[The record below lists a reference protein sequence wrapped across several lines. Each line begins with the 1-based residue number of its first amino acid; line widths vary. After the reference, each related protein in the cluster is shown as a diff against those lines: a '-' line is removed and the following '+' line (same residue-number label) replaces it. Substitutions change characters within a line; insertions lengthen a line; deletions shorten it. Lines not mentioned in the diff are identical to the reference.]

1 VRVTSLLLALTRA
14 VVRAASFLVPREDR
28 PRWIQEWDAELSHRV
43 IVNGAGEVDTRV
55 ALRLLRRS
63 AGALPHALWHLRE
76 AWRWDSF
83 SQDFRQAVRGLA
95 HRPGFVFTASITLA
109 AGIGAATALFSV
121 IEAVLLR
128 PLPYPEPERLVYLF
142 EVQEDAS
149 ERHGPAPANVLDWRR
164 ESRTLSEIAAWWIAS
179 TTLLG
184 DSNSDAEEVPSA
196 QVTSDF
202 FAAIGVPPLLGRTF
216 AHREVAAGE
225 RVAVLSY
232 ELWQRRFGG
241 EEAVVGRD
249 IRFKDASWRVLGVMP
264 ATFRTPGTLEG
275 EVQLFKPW
283 DLERDYAHHSGPP
296 RDWRFL
302 RAAARIAPGVTLL
315 SAQAELEAVAEG
327 LAAAYPATN
336 RGWSVALVPVREVLV
351 GRAEP
356 ALLILAGAVLFLL
369 LLACAN
375 VAGLLLVRASAR
387 GRELAVRT
395 ALGASRGRL
404 ARQLLLESSLL
415 ALGGGVLGVAIA
427 GAGVAL
433 LVRFQPGGIFRIE
446 ETILDSRVLAFALAA
461 SAAAGLLSGLAPSFQ
476 GATSAPSESL
486 KGSGGVVSL
495 DRRRHRLRSA
505 LVVSEIA
512 LSVVLLVGTMLFL
525 RSFTRVLHVDPGFD
539 PENLLVVRMRLDDDE
554 YRKGGA
560 HHYYSALLS
569 EIRSLPGV
577 ESAGGS
583 TALPMDS
590 VDVDFDRPFWRD
602 GEPRPAGGGPGV
614 RLRMTTTGYFETM
627 RIPLLEGRIFDERD
641 DRTKPRVLIVNETMA
656 RRTWPGESPVGR
668 RLVLDYQEYQAPYEV
683 VGVVGD
689 TRFEGYRSRPAPEA
703 YIPHAQ
709 NPYLPMNLV
718 IRTARGSSPLALAP
732 VVRKS
737 VLAMDASEPVHSLE
751 TMSELA
757 GSSLAQDR
765 FSAVVMAVFGVVALL
780 LATIGLYGVVAQSV
794 SQRQREMGLRMALG
808 ADRGNILAL
817 ILGSG
822 LRIAVAGGILGVLG
836 ALVGGRFLTTVL
848 FETSPA
854 EPGAILLAVAISLAT
869 VLLAC
874 SLPARRAAR
883 LDPKTTL
890 HLD

>member
-1 VRVTSLLLALTRA
+1 MSLVRVLLALTRA
-14 VVRAASFLVPREDR
+14 VVRAASLLVPREER
-28 PRWIQEWDAELSHRV
+28 SPWFQEWEAELTHRLQ
-43 IVNGAGEVDTRV
+43 GRDVDTRD

-63 AGALPHALWHLRE
+63 GGAVPHALWHLRQ

-83 SQDFRQAVRGLA
+83 SQDFRQALRGLA
-95 HRPGFVFTASITLA
+95 KRPGFVLTASITLA

-128 PLPYPEPERLVYLF
+128 PLPYPEPERLVYLY
-142 EVQEDAS
+142 EVQEEAGGD
-149 ERHGPAPANVLDWRR
+149 RHGPAPANVLDWRR
-164 ESRTLSEIAAWWIAS
+164 ESRSLSEVAAWWINS

-184 DSNSDAEEVPSA
+184 DSGNETEEVPSA
-196 QVTSDF
+196 QVTADF
-202 FAAIGVPPLLGRTF
+202 FAAIGVAPLLGRTF
-216 AHREVAAGE
+216 EPGEIESGE
-225 RVAVLSY
+225 RVTVLSY
-232 ELWQRRFGG
+232 ALWQRRFGG
-241 EEAVVGRD
+241 DATLVGRD
-249 IRFKDASWRVLGVMP
+249 IRFKDAAWRVLGVMP
-264 ATFRTPGTLEG
+264 ASFRTPGTLEG
-275 EVQLFKPW
+275 EVQIFNPW
-283 DLERDYAHHSGPP
+283 DFERDYAHHHAVP

-302 RAAARIAPGVTLL
+302 QSAARIAPGVSLND
-315 SAQAELEAVAEG
+315 AQAELTAIAEG
-327 LAAAYPATN
+327 LAAAHPATN
-336 RGWSVALVPVREVLV
+336 RGWSVALVPIREVLV
-351 GRAEP
+351 GSAEP
-356 ALLILAGAVLFLL
+356 ALLVLAGAVLFLL

-387 GRELAVRT
+387 RKELAVRT

-404 ARQLLLESSLL
+404 ARQLLLESTLL
-415 ALGGGVLGVAIA
+415 ALVGGVLGVVLA

-433 LVRFQPGGIFRIE
+433 LLRFQPGGIFRLE
-446 ETILDSRVLAFALAA
+446 EAVLDSRVLAFALAA
-461 SAAAGLLSGLAPSFQ
+461 SAAAGLLSGLAPAFQ
-476 GATSAPSESL
+476 SATAAPSESL

-539 PENLLVVRMRLDDDE
+539 PENLLVVRMRLDDDK

-560 HHYYSALLS
+560 HLYYSALLS

-577 ESAGGS
+577 EAAGGS

-614 RLRMTTTGYFETM
+614 RLRMTTSGYFETM
-627 RIPLLEGRIFDERD
+627 RIPLLEGRIFDDGD
-641 DRTKPRVLIVNETMA
+641 DRTKPRVLIVNEAMA
-656 RRTWPGESPVGR
+656 RRTWPGESPVGK
-668 RLVLDYQEYQAPYEV
+668 RLVLDYQEYEAPYEV

-718 IRTARGSSPLALAP
+718 IRTAPGSSPLALAP
-732 VVRKS
+732 VVRS
-737 VLAMDASEPVHSLE
+737 TVLAMDASEPVHSLQ

-765 FSAVVMAVFGVVALL
+765 FSAVLMTAVGAVALL

-794 SQRQREMGLRMALG
+794 TQRQREMGLRMALG

-817 ILGSG
+817 VLGSG
-822 LRIAVAGGILGVLG
+822 LRLAIAGGILGVLG
-836 ALVGGRFLTTVL
+836 ALIGGRFLTTLL
-848 FETSPA
+848 FETAPS
-854 EPGAILLAVAISLAT
+854 EPGSILLAVSISMAT
-869 VLLAC
+869 VALAC
-874 SLPARRAAR
+874 AVPAGRAAR

>member
-1 VRVTSLLLALTRA
+1 MPLPGFLIDLARG
-14 VVRAASFLVPREDR
+14 VVRTASFLVPRDER
-28 PRWIQEWDAELSHRV
+28 PRWVQEWEAELTHRLQ
-43 IVNGAGEVDTRV
+43 GREVDTRG

-63 AGALPHALWHLRE
+63 GGAVPHALWHLRE

-95 HRPGFVFTASITLA
+95 KRPGFVLTASITLA

-121 IEAVLLR
+121 FEAVLLR

-142 EVQEDAS
+142 EFQEGARG

-164 ESRTLSEIAAWWIAS
+164 ESESLSEVAAWWIES
-179 TTLLG
+179 TTILG
-184 DSNSDAEEVPSA
+184 DSGNEAEEVPSA
-196 QVTSDF
+196 MVTADF
-202 FAAIGVPPLLGRTF
+202 FPAIGVAPLLGRTF
-216 AHREVAAGE
+216 EPGEVASGE
-225 RVAVLSY
+225 RVTLLSY
-232 ELWQRRFGG
+232 ELWQRRFAG
-241 EEAVVGRD
+241 EETVVGRD
-249 IRFKDASWRVLGVMP
+249 VRFKDASWRVLGVMP
-264 ATFRTPGTLEG
+264 ASFRTPGTLEG

-283 DLERDYAHHSGPP
+283 DFERDYAHHSGPP
-296 RDWRFL
+296 RNWRFL
-302 RAAARIAPGVTLL
+302 QAAARLAPGVSIG
-315 SAQAELEAVAEG
+315 SAQAEIEAIAEG
-327 LAAAYPATN
+327 LAASHPATN
-336 RGWSVALVPVREVLV
+336 RGWSVALVPMREVLV
-351 GRAEP
+351 GGAEP
-356 ALLILAGAVLFLL
+356 ALLVLAGAVLFLL

-387 GRELAVRT
+387 GRELAVRA

-404 ARQLLLESSLL
+404 ARQLLVESALL
-415 ALGGGVLGVAIA
+415 AFSGGVLGIA
-427 GAGVAL
+427 LAWAGVTL
-433 LVRFQPGGIFRIE
+433 LLRFQPGGIFRIE
-446 ETILDSRVLAFALAA
+446 ETVLDSRVLAFALAA
-461 SAAAGLLSGLAPSFQ
+461 SAAAGLLSGLAPAFQ
-476 GATSAPSESL
+476 SATKAPSESL

-495 DRRRHRLRSA
+495 DRRRLRLRSA

-512 LSVVLLVGTMLFL
+512 VSVVLLVGTTLFL

-539 PENLLVVRMRLDDDE
+539 PENLLVVRMRLDDDK

-569 EIRSLPGV
+569 EIRSLPAV

-614 RLRMTTTGYFETM
+614 RLRMTTLGYFDTM
-627 RIPLLEGRIFDERD
+627 RIPLLEGRIFDGHD

-656 RRTWPGESPVGR
+656 RRTWPGESPVGK
-668 RLVLDYQEYQAPYEV
+668 RLVLDYQEYETPYEV

-718 IRTARGSSPLALAP
+718 IRAAPGSSPLALAP
-732 VVRKS
+732 VVRKA
-737 VLAMDASEPVHSLE
+737 VLAMDASEPVHSLQ

-757 GSSLAQDR
+757 RSSLAQDR
-765 FSAVVMAVFGVVALL
+765 FSAVVMTVFGAVALL

-808 ADRGNILAL
+808 ADRGKILAL
-817 ILGSG
+817 VLGSG
-822 LRIAVAGGILGVLG
+822 FRIALAGGTLGVLG
-836 ALVGGRFLTTVL
+836 AILGGRFLETVL
-848 FETSPA
+848 FETSA
-854 EPGAILLAVAISLAT
+854 SDPGSILLAVAISMAT
-869 VLLAC
+869 VVLAC
-874 SLPARRAAR
+874 SVPAGRAAR

>member
-1 VRVTSLLLALTRA
+1 MRRLLVDLPSA
-14 VVRAASFLVPREDR
+14 VVRVASILVPRDER
-28 PRWIQEWDAELSHRV
+28 ARWVQEWEAELTHRLQRR
-43 IVNGAGEVDTRV
+43 VDTRD

-63 AGALPHALWHLRE
+63 GGAVPHALWHLRE
-76 AWRWDSF
+76 AWRWESF

-95 HRPGFVFTASITLA
+95 KRPGFVLTASITFA

-142 EVQEDAS
+142 EVQEDAGG
-149 ERHGPAPANVLDWRR
+149 ERHGPSPANVLDWRR
-164 ESRTLSEIAAWWIAS
+164 ESRSLSEVAAWWIEH

-184 DSNSDAEEVPSA
+184 DSGSEAEEVPSA
-196 QVTSDF
+196 MVTADF
-202 FAAIGVPPLLGRTF
+202 FAAIGVAPLVGRTF
-216 AHREVAAGE
+216 GSTEVASGE
-225 RVAVLSY
+225 RVTLLSY

-241 EEAVVGRD
+241 DESIVGRD
-249 IRFKDASWRVLGVMP
+249 VRFKDASWRVLGVMP
-264 ATFRTPGTLEG
+264 ASFRTPGTLEG

-283 DLERDYAHHSGPP
+283 DFERDYAHHSGPP

-302 RAAARIAPGVTLL
+302 QAAARIAPGVSL
-315 SAQAELEAVAEG
+315 SEAQEEIAAIAEG
-327 LAAAYPATN
+327 LAAAHPATN

-351 GRAEP
+351 GTAEP
-356 ALLILAGAVLFLL
+356 ALLVLAGAVFFLL

-375 VAGLLLVRASAR
+375 VAGLLLVRSSAR
-387 GRELAVRT
+387 SRELAVRT

-404 ARQLLLESSLL
+404 ARQLLFESVLL
-415 ALGGGVLGVAIA
+415 ALAGGLLGVAIA
-427 GAGVAL
+427 WAGVSL
-433 LVRFQPGGIFRIE
+433 LVGFHPEGIFRIE
-446 ETILDSRVLAFALAA
+446 ETVLDWRVLAFALAA
-461 SAAAGLLSGLAPSFQ
+461 STAAGLLSGIAPAFQ
-476 GATSAPSESL
+476 SATAAPSESL
-486 KGSGGVVSL
+486 KGSGSVVSL
-495 DRRRHRLRSA
+495 DRRRLRLRSA

-525 RSFTRVLHVDPGFD
+525 RSFTRVLDVDPGFD
-539 PENLLVVRMRLDDDE
+539 PENLLVVRMRLDDDK

-560 HHYYSALLS
+560 HPYYSALLS

-577 ESAGGS
+577 ASAGGS

-627 RIPLLEGRIFDERD
+627 RIPLLEGRLFDEHD

-656 RRTWPGESPVGR
+656 QRTWPGESPLGK
-668 RLVLDYQEYQAPYEV
+668 RLILDYQDYQAAYEI
-683 VGVVGD
+683 VGVAGD
-689 TRFEGYRSRPAPEA
+689 TRFEGYRSQPAPEA

-718 IRTARGSSPLALAP
+718 IRMAPGSSPLALAP
-732 VVRKS
+732 VVRAT
-737 VLAMDASEPVHSLE
+737 VLAMDASEPVHSLL
-751 TMSELA
+751 TMAELE
-757 GSSLAQDR
+757 GSSLAHDR
-765 FSAVVMAVFGVVALL
+765 FSAVVMTVFGAVALL
-780 LATIGLYGVVAQSV
+780 LAGIGLYGVVAQSV
-794 SQRQREMGLRMALG
+794 GQRQREMGLRMALG
-808 ADRGNILAL
+808 ADRSRILTL
-817 ILGSG
+817 VLGSG
-822 LRIAVAGGILGVLG
+822 LRLAVAGAMLGVLG
-836 ALVGGRFLTTVL
+836 AVLGGRFLTTVL
-848 FETSPA
+848 FETSPS
-854 EPGAILLAVAISLAT
+854 EPGAILVAVAISTAT

-874 SLPARRAAR
+874 ALPARRASR

>member
-1 VRVTSLLLALTRA
+1 VPIVRLLVDLTRA
-14 VVRAASFLVPREDR
+14 VVRAASFLVPRDER
-28 PRWIQEWDAELSHRV
+28 PRWIQEWEAELTHRLQ
-43 IVNGAGEVDTRV
+43 GQDVDTRG

-63 AGALPHALWHLRE
+63 GGAVPHALWHLRE
-76 AWRWDSF
+76 AWRWDCF

-95 HRPGFVFTASITLA
+95 KRPGFVLTASITFA

-142 EVQEDAS
+142 EVQEEAGG

-164 ESRTLSEIAAWWIAS
+164 ESRSLSEVAAWWIES

-184 DSNSDAEEVPSA
+184 DSENEAEEVPSA
-196 QVTSDF
+196 MVTADF
-202 FAAIGVPPLLGRTF
+202 FDAIGVAPLLGRTF
-216 AHREVAAGE
+216 EPSEIASGE
-225 RVAVLSY
+225 RVTLLSY
-232 ELWQRRFGG
+232 ELWQRRFGAA
-241 EEAVVGRD
+241 EMIVGRD
-249 IRFKDASWRVLGVMP
+249 VRFKDASWRVLGVMP
-264 ATFRTPGTLEG
+264 ASFRTPGTLEG

-283 DLERDYAHHSGPP
+283 DFERDYAHHSGPP

-302 RAAARIAPGVTLL
+302 QAAARIAPGVSLR
-315 SAQAELEAVAEG
+315 SARAELEAIADA
-327 LAAAYPATN
+327 LASAHPATN
-336 RGWSVALVPVREVLV
+336 RGWSVALVPIREVLV
-351 GRAEP
+351 GSAEP

-427 GAGVAL
+427 RAGVAF

-446 ETILDSRVLAFALAA
+446 ETALDSRVLAFALAA
-461 SAAAGLLSGLAPSFQ
+461 SAVAGLLSGLAPAFQ
-476 GATSAPSESL
+476 SATAAPSESL

-495 DRRRHRLRSA
+495 DGRRLRLRSA

-525 RSFTRVLHVDPGFD
+525 RSFTRVVHVDPGFD
-539 PENLLVVRMRLDDDE
+539 PENLLVIRMRLDDDK
-554 YRKGGA
+554 YRNGGA

-577 ESAGGS
+577 EAAGGS

-590 VDVDFDRPFWRD
+590 VDVDFDRPFWRN

-614 RLRMTTTGYFETM
+614 RLRMTTLGYFETM
-627 RIPLLEGRIFDERD
+627 RIPLLEGRIFEEHD

-656 RRTWPGESPVGR
+656 RRTWPGESPVGK
-668 RLVLDYQEYQAPYEV
+668 RLVLDYQNYETPYEV

-689 TRFEGYRSRPAPEA
+689 TRFEGFRSRPAPEA

-718 IRTARGSSPLALAP
+718 IRAAPGSSPLALAA
-732 VVRKS
+732 VVRS
-737 VLAMDASEPVHSLE
+737 TVLAMDASEPVHSLQ

-765 FSAVVMAVFGVVALL
+765 FSAVVMTVFGAVALL

-808 ADRGNILAL
+808 ADRRKILAL
-817 ILGSG
+817 VLGSG
-822 LRIAVAGGILGVLG
+822 LRLAIAGGVLGVLG
-836 ALVGGRFLTTVL
+836 AFLGGRFLTTVL
-848 FETSPA
+848 FETSPS
-854 EPGAILLAVAISLAT
+854 EPGAILLAVAISMAT
-869 VLLAC
+869 VVLAC
-874 SLPARRAAR
+874 AVPAGRAAR

>member
-1 VRVTSLLLALTRA
+1 MPLARVLVDLTRA
-14 VVRAASFLVPREDR
+14 VVRGASILVPRDER
-28 PRWIQEWDAELSHRV
+28 SRWIQEWEGELSSRLQGRAV
-43 IVNGAGEVDTRV
+43 ETRD
-55 ALRLLRRS
+55 ALRLLWRS
-63 AGALPHALWHLRE
+63 AGAVPHALWYLRE

-95 HRPGFVFTASITLA
+95 KRPGFVLTASITFA

-142 EVQEDAS
+142 EVQEEAAG

-164 ESRTLSEIAAWWIAS
+164 ESRSLSEVAAWWIES

-184 DSNSDAEEVPSA
+184 DSGSDAEEVPSA
-196 QVTSDF
+196 MVTADF
-202 FAAIGVPPLLGRTF
+202 FAAIGVAPLLGRTF
-216 AHREVAAGE
+216 GPDEVASEE

-232 ELWQRRFGG
+232 ELWQRRFGA
-241 EEAVVGRD
+241 EETIVGRD
-249 IRFKDASWRVLGVMP
+249 VRFKGASWRVLGVMP
-264 ATFRTPGTLEG
+264 ASFRTPGTLEG

-283 DLERDYAHHSGPP
+283 DFERDYAHHSGPP

-302 RAAARIAPGVTLL
+302 EAAARIAPGVSL
-315 SAQAELEAVAEG
+315 SEATAEMEAIASG
-327 LAAAYPATN
+327 LAETHPATN
-336 RGWSVALVPVREVLV
+336 RGWSVALVPVRDVLV
-351 GRAEP
+351 GTAQP
-356 ALLILAGAVLFLL
+356 ALLVLAGAVLFLL

-404 ARQLLLESSLL
+404 ARQLLFESALL
-415 ALGGGVLGVAIA
+415 ALGGGLLGVAIA
-427 GAGVAL
+427 RAGVSL
-433 LVRFQPGGIFRIE
+433 LVRFHPGGIFRIE
-446 ETILDSRVLAFALAA
+446 ETALDSRVLAFALAA
-461 SAAAGLLSGLAPSFQ
+461 SAAAGLLSGLAPAFQ
-476 GATSAPSESL
+476 SATSAPSESL
-486 KGSGGVVSL
+486 KGSGGAVSL
-495 DRRRHRLRSA
+495 DRRRLRLRSA

-512 LSVVLLVGTMLFL
+512 LAVVLLVGTTLFL
-525 RSFTRVLHVDPGFD
+525 KSFTRVLHVDPGFD
-539 PENLLVVRMRLDDDE
+539 PENLLVVRMRLDDQ

-577 ESAGGS
+577 EAAGGS

-668 RLVLDYQEYQAPYEV
+668 RLILDYQEYEAPYEV

-689 TRFEGYRSRPAPEA
+689 TRFEGYRSQPAPEA

-709 NPYLPMNLV
+709 NAYLPMNLV
-718 IRTARGSSPLALAP
+718 IRAARGSSPLALAP
-732 VVRKS
+732 LMRET

-751 TMSELA
+751 TMSKLA

-765 FSAVVMAVFGVVALL
+765 FSAVVMTVFGAVALL
-780 LATIGLYGVVAQSV
+780 LAGIGLYGVVAQSV

-817 ILGSG
+817 VLGGG
-822 LRIAVAGGILGVLG
+822 LRLALVGCVLG
-836 ALVGGRFLTTVL
+836 IAGAILGGRFLTSVL
-848 FETSPA
+848 FETSPS
-854 EPGAILLAVAISLAT
+854 EPGAILLAIAISMTT
-869 VLLAC
+869 VVLAC
-874 SLPARRAAR
+874 FLPARRAAR

-890 HLD
+890 QQE